1 MGHRSDDAA
10 TEAVFG
16 KVSIGFTDRE
26 VAADLTLDYDMAGED
41 SLEGMQVAGCYL
53 RRT

>member
-1 MGHRSDDAA
+1 MPLRRQCL
-10 TEAVFG
+10 G
-16 KVSIGFTDRE
+16 KLAKGFTDQE
-26 VAADLTLDYDMAGED
+26 VAADLTLDYDTAGED